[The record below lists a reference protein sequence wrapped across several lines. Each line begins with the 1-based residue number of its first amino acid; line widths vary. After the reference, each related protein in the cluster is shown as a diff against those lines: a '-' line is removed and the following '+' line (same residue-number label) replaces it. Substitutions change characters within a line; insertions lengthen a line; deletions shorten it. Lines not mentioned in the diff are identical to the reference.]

1 MDFAWTIVALVVV
14 MAIAWRFLG
23 SYMVSVYEGRAR
35 WLSFIERPVYRIIGV
50 DPDLEQSWQRYGA
63 SVIVFSGVA
72 LLVTYGIFRL
82 QGSLPF
88 NPQHLPGVAPA
99 LSWNTVVSFLT
110 NTNWQA
116 YSGESAMSYLSQMG
130 ALAVQ
135 NFLSAAVGIAVAV
148 ALIRGFARKGS
159 NTIGN
164 FWVDL
169 VRGTIYVLL
178 PIAFVFAIVFMAQGA
193 LQTLAGPVHV
203 HDVLNGARQV
213 IPRGPVAS
221 QETIKQLG
229 TNGGGFF
236 NANGASPF
244 ENPTG
249 LTNFLSIALILCI
262 PVALTYTFGKMV
274 GSIRQ
279 GAAILGVMAIIF
291 GAWLAIAS
299 VSEHQANPAITAAGM
314 THQPAGNME
323 GKEVRFGDTSSAL
336 YATASTQTSTGSVD
350 SAEDSY
356 TPMGG
361 FAVLT
366 GMMLG
371 EVTPGGVGSGL
382 YTILLFAII
391 TVFIGGLMVGRT
403 PEYLGKKI
411 QAREVKL
418 ATFAVLVMPITVLI
432 LTAVAVSVHAGRV
445 APLNAGPH
453 GFSEILYDLTSVTN
467 NNGSAFAGISVNTA
481 FYNVINTVGL
491 LLGRFAIMVPVLA
504 LSGALAAKHVVP
516 ASAGTFRTDKQPQSL
531 RGSITPYPYGADGC
545 DVDTRR
551 CLRRACGGLATG
563 LAHLGR
569 KPGRGRHALALPRTA
584 AAARPVIPGHPPHQ
598 LGAVTHACRR
608 AGTQGHLPG
617 APVLNL

>member
-1 MDFAWTIVALVVV
+1 MTFTWTIVALVALL
-14 MAIAWRFLG
+14 AIAWRFLG
-23 SYMVSVYEGRAR
+23 SYMAAVYEGRVR
-35 WLSFIERPVYRIIGV
+35 WLSFVERPIYRVCGV
-50 DPDLEQSWQRYGA
+50 DPANEQSWQRYGT
-63 SVIVFSGVA
+63 SLIIFSAVA
-72 LLVTYGIFRL
+72 LGVTYLIFRL
-82 QGSLPF
+82 QGVLPF
-88 NPQHLPGVAPA
+88 NPQHLAAVPPA
-99 LSWNTVVSFLT
+99 LAWNTSVSFVT

-116 YSGESAMSYLSQMG
+116 YSGETTMSYLSQMG

-135 NFLSAAVGIAVAV
+135 NFLSAAVGVAVAI

-159 NTIGN
+159 KTIGN

-169 VRGTIYVLL
+169 VRGTLYVLL

-193 LQTLAGPVHV
+193 LQTLAGPVPI
-203 HDVLNGARQV
+203 HDALNGVRQV

-249 LTNFLSIALILCI
+249 LTNLLSIVLMLCI

-279 GAAILGVMAIIF
+279 GTAILAVMAIIF
-291 GAWLAIAS
+291 AGWLAVGSAA
-299 VSEHQANPAITAAGM
+299 EHQANPAIAAAGA

-323 GKEVRFGDTSSAL
+323 GKEVRFGDSSSAL
-336 YATASTQTSTGSVD
+336 YNIVATQTSTGAVN
-350 SAEDSY
+350 SAMDSY

-361 FAVLT
+361 FATLT

-371 EVTPGGVGSGL
+371 EVTPGGTGSGL

-411 QAREVKL
+411 QGREVKL
-418 ATFAVLVMPITVLI
+418 AAFGVLVMPITVLVLAAI
-432 LTAVAVSVHAGRV
+432 AVSVRAGR
-445 APLNAGPH
+445 AGPLNAGPH
-453 GFSEILYDLTSVTN
+453 GFSEILYAFTSVTN

-481 FYNVINTVGL
+481 FYNVVTTFGL
-491 LLGRFAIMVPVLA
+491 LLGRFAIIVPVLA
-504 LSGALAAKHVVP
+504 LAGALAAKEPVP
-516 ASAGTFRTDKQPQSL
+516 ASAGTFRTDQPMFIGLLIGVILIVGALTFFPAVSL
-531 RGSITPYPYGADGC
+531 GPIVEQLS
-545 DVDTRR
+545 
-551 CLRRACGGLATG
+551 
-563 LAHLGR
+563 HGR
-569 KPGRGRHALALPRTA
+569 FF
-584 AAARPVIPGHPPHQ
+584 
-598 LGAVTHACRR
+598 
-608 AGTQGHLPG
+608 
-617 APVLNL
+617 